1 MLSVSPCTQEAIRGT
16 CHVSL
21 LACVLRRRASTV
33 TVPDGRIPAI
43 LVRLASHGVDGSGT
57 LALCEV
63 AAGSTGVSGASI
75 MLLSDELARGSLC
88 TTDGVAAYLDDL
100 QFTLG
105 EGPALD
111 AHAHGLP
118 VLVPDL
124 DAYSSAQWPALVP
137 LAVRAGVRAVFAFP
151 LRIGA
156 ARLGAVTLL
165 RDAPGPLDDMQYAD
179 AMALS
184 VVASRTIL
192 ALQADAPPGSVAAE
206 LERGANFHFVVH
218 QAAGMVSVQI
228 GIGVTEALVR
238 LRAHAFLGERS
249 IDDVSRDV
257 VDRRLRLDGGRPG
270 GPDDGSITTTNG

>member
-1 MLSVSPCTQEAIRGT
+1 MHDVWQVGLPT
-16 CHVSL
+16 CVP
-21 LACVLRRRASTV
+21 APRVPAV
-33 TVPDGRIPAI
+33 TVPDDRISAL
-43 LVRLASHGVDGSGT
+43 LVRLASHGVDAAGT
-57 LALCEV
+57 VALCEV
-63 AAGSTGVSGASI
+63 AAESAGVSGASI

-105 EGPALD
+105 QGPALE
-111 AHAHGLP
+111 AHARGCP
-118 VLVPDL
+118 VLEPDL
-124 DAYSSAQWPALVP
+124 DARTTVRWPVLVP

-156 ARLGAVTLL
+156 VRLGAVTLF
-165 RDAPGPLDDMQYAD
+165 RDTPGPLGDLQYAD
-179 AMALS
+179 AVAVA

-206 LERGANFHFVVH
+206 LEQGANFHFVVH
-218 QAAGMVSVQI
+218 QAAGMVSIQL

-238 LRAHAFLGERS
+238 LRAHAFVGERS

-257 VDRRLRLDGGRPG
+257 VARRLRLDGGGPAGPG
-270 GPDDGSITTTNG
+270 DGSTGAPDG